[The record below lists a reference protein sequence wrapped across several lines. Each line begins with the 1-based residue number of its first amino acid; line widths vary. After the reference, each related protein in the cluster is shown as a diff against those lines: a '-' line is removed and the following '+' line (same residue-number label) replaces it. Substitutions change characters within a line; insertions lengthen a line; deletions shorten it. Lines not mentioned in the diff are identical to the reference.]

1 MKKSIFLLFV
11 IFSTSQFFGQNMTGS
26 QLLEKAIEYHD
37 PNGNW
42 STFSGT
48 FSITMKTHT
57 KSDRHS
63 MIRVDLPNEYFN
75 LFATQDKTSYG
86 YILDKEKCQIYYNSN
101 IATEEEKIANN
112 LSCER
117 AKMYQDYYTYLYGL
131 PMKLKDAGTII
142 HNKVVLKKFK
152 GKDYLVLKVSY
163 EKEVGEDT
171 WYFYFDPLT
180 YAMEVYQFYHEEEK
194 NDGEFILLSGLDT
207 VNGVK
212 MPKKRAWYYNKGEK
226 YLGTDFLS
234 VGQRYD

>member
-11 IFSTSQFFGQNMTGS
+11 IFSTSQFFGQEMTGL

-42 STFSGT
+42 ATFSGT
-48 FSITMKTHT
+48 FNVTMKTPT

-63 MIRVDLPNEYFN
+63 IIRVDLPNEYFN

-131 PMKLKDAGTII
+131 PMKLKDPGTII
-142 HNKVVLKKFK
+142 YNKVVLKKFK